1 MDALGAPGI
10 SMSVKSMELPAYDPR
25 GAYGMALA
33 FCTSNRGGCHLA
45 AYTISHE
52 ILRKP
57 VATDRFSFSGKARV
71 IKIAEDINAAVDS
84 MIFCRFSSLGAS
96 LEEYAE
102 LLTAT
107 TGLESTPESL
117 SRIGERIF
125 MTERFYN
132 CVNGF
137 TAVDD
142 MLPDRFYKEHGS
154 SGEGIEIPPIDK
166 GIFLEE
172 LRKYYRIRGLT
183 PEGTF
188 IDNDFLENQP

>member
-1 MDALGAPGI
+1 
-10 SMSVKSMELPAYDPR
+10 
-25 GAYGMALA
+25 
-33 FCTSNRGGCHLA
+33 
-45 AYTISHE
+45 
-52 ILRKP
+52 

-71 IKIAEDINAAVDS
+71 IKIAEDTNAAVDS
-84 MIFCRFSSLGAS
+84 MIFCRFSTLGAS

-132 CVNGF
+132 SVNGF
-137 TAVDD
+137 TAADD
-142 MLPDRFYKEHGS
+142 MLPDRFYNEPGS
-154 SGEGIEIPPIDK
+154 SGEGIDIPPIDK
-166 GIFLEE
+166 RTFFEE
-172 LRKYYRIRGLT
+172 LRKYYRIRGLA

-188 IDNDFLENQP
+188 VENDFLEHQP